1 MAISNFLAEERA
13 LLRKIKSKRPMEFSS
28 SLMHVIFLF
37 GSYFYQSII
46 LLYCNNLLE
55 KAIFIIFCWN
65 SSKNSNTIKYI
76 KIITYFLFWSIIFVF
91 FSKVS
96 IETNFLKFFQ
106 MFPMYIHTYIHECV
120 YEPFCKEVHILRI
133 TTHSVSG
140 PSFLKISWIKVFFR

>member
-55 KAIFIIFCWN
+55 KAIFIIFVE
-65 SSKNSNTIKYI
+65 IPV
-76 KIITYFLFWSIIFVF
+76 KIQTL
-91 FSKVS
+91 
-96 IETNFLKFFQ
+96 
-106 MFPMYIHTYIHECV
+106 
-120 YEPFCKEVHILRI
+120 
-133 TTHSVSG
+133 
-140 PSFLKISWIKVFFR
+140 